1 MFYNLVRNDTNILLS
16 AVSEGTTSEDGSL
29 EIANNK
35 TYSFDLTGYTPS
47 FTDTEKSMVSEEGD
61 LLFFAEKNTV
71 YKIIIDYGDG
81 TIETI
86 NKPFKLKQSEDSWLN
101 FEHTFKFTD
110 EYFAPSA
117 NKSSI
122 IIKIYNFIQE
132 KPETIEK
139 KYDINGG
146 ENVEIELVAANITNE
161 KNVAYVFKTKNNQY
175 ILGKYDKINS

>member
-1 MFYNLVRNDTNILLS
+1 MVGN
-16 AVSEGTTSEDGSL
+16 GSD
-29 EIANNK
+29 
-35 TYSFDLTGYTPS
+35 F
-47 FTDTEKSMVSEEGD
+47 
-61 LLFFAEKNTV
+61 LFSNAKNTV

-86 NKPFKLKQSEDSWLN
+86 NKPFKLKQGEDSWLN

-110 EYFAPSA
+110 EYFAPNA
-117 NKSSI
+117 NKPSI

-132 KPETIEK
+132 TPEIIDKEYT
-139 KYDINGG
+139 INGG

>member
-1 MFYNLVRNDTNILLS
+1 M
-16 AVSEGTTSEDGSL
+16 
-29 EIANNK
+29 
-35 TYSFDLTGYTPS
+35 TPIVQMM
-47 FTDTEKSMVSEEGD
+47 KNGMVGGVDKGD
-61 LLFFAEKNTV
+61 DFLFFEEKNTV

-81 TIETI
+81 TVETI
-86 NKPFKLKQSEDSWLN
+86 NKPFKLKQDEYSWLN

-110 EYFAPSA
+110 EYFTPNA
-117 NKSSI
+117 NKSSEI

-132 KPETIEK
+132 NPGEIK
-139 KYDINGG
+139 KVYNIKGG